1 MFGVEEEVDIHIG
14 TLSKAVGV
22 HGGFVA
28 CRAAVKSFLLNR
40 GRSYIFSTSLTV
52 PVVAA
57 ALAAIKLNEQVL
69 HFEGSALQN
78 LNHLHTMAVRLR
90 LRLPTLAWR
99 HCLVV
104 PVRLHEIVGNAP
116 ICHCFAQ
123 RRVTVGWH

>member
-57 ALAAIKLNEQVL
+57 ALAAIQLNEQVL
-69 HFEGSALQN
+69 HFKGSVLQGSEQWI
-78 LNHLHTMAVRLR
+78 VREAW
-90 LRLPTLAWR
+90 LRLPTQA
-99 HCLVV
+99 
-104 PVRLHEIVGNAP
+104 
-116 ICHCFAQ
+116 
-123 RRVTVGWH
+123 